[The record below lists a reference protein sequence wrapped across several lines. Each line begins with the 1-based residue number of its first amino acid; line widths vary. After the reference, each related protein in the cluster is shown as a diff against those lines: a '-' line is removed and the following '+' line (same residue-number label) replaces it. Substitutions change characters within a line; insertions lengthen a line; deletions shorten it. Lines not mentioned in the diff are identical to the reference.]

1 MNPFETMTIDVKKT
15 QHLVQYSLD
24 RNKKEITQ
32 FDKSH

>member
-24 RNKKEITQ
+24 RNKIAEIT
-32 FDKSH
+32 